1 MDAES
6 LVRTLRAYD
15 PSTDAA
21 AVKAAFSDPK
31 SLDKSRD
38 FVRWAARHLTPDTL
52 LSADELDQYAAVEES
67 GLAERLAMSSH
78 RTDARVLS
86 DHEIQNAIHEL
97 NRSTQAITRHTET
110 LKQQRDAFE
119 RLADGARQAR
129 EERAAVEAGQSQKWE
144 GQRRH
149 LASATDELSQSLGA
163 RTLGLEQHSSAAES
177 TIQQTVDTLFRSD
190 DRLLDSLQK
199 LGWELETENPE
210 EKDRVV
216 MLRETCAR
224 LIKFTV
230 EGIRTRLDRI
240 YLESLELAAQP
251 GATRRATPDEVS
263 SLQEELE
270 SLYAEILPVAQMS
283 TEQEFLEPALK
294 ALAAKNGHGL
304 VKSAQA
310 TSYIH
315 DCLDYL
321 IDRAHDLMARL
332 EAFQGYQLAADAVL
346 DIARFELAREAAV
359 STPLPRRPTVDQQN
373 GMSPVRP
380 KQKHQP
386 TDSDSTAGIGAE
398 PPLQEILRTLA
409 ISLPQEDESA
419 VDVQGPVP
427 QLASTLAGRRSKA
440 EDVARNVQETF
451 ESAAAK
457 QIEDGKLAIQLVRD
471 SILAESPFGEVR
483 LVDPEIEGSIAV
495 LSQEL
500 ANVDGKLRA
509 VDARLP
515 KLRGRDPKRD
525 ELIRR
530 WGP

>member
-52 LSADELDQYAAVEES
+52 LSADELNQYAALEES

-129 EERAAVEAGQSQKWE
+129 EERAVVEAGSSQKWE

-149 LASATDELSQSLGA
+149 LASAVCTRPDRVFWSGAVGLTNDHPQTDELSQSLGA
-163 RTLGLEQHSSAAES
+163 RALGLEQHSSAAGS
-177 TIQQTVDTLFRSD
+177 TIQQTVDTLFHSD
-190 DRLLDSLQK
+190 DRLLASLQK

-224 LIKFTV
+224 FVLRGRLPGRETYCRGRLIKFTV

-240 YLESLELAAQP
+240 YLESLELAAQS
-251 GATRRATPDEVS
+251 GATSRVTPDEVS

-294 ALAAKNGHGL
+294 ALAAKNGQGL

-310 TSYIH
+310 TSYVGGRH
-315 DCLDYL
+315 SN
-321 IDRAHDLMARL
+321 MARPS
-332 EAFQGYQLAADAVL
+332 QL
-346 DIARFELAREAAV
+346 
-359 STPLPRRPTVDQQN
+359 TPSRY
-373 GMSPVRP
+373 M
-380 KQKHQP
+380 
-386 TDSDSTAGIGAE
+386 TA
-398 PPLQEILRTLA
+398 
-409 ISLPQEDESA
+409 
-419 VDVQGPVP
+419 
-427 QLASTLAGRRSKA
+427 
-440 EDVARNVQETF
+440 
-451 ESAAAK
+451 
-457 QIEDGKLAIQLVRD
+457 
-471 SILAESPFGEVR
+471 
-483 LVDPEIEGSIAV
+483 
-495 LSQEL
+495 
-500 ANVDGKLRA
+500 
-509 VDARLP
+509 
-515 KLRGRDPKRD
+515 
-525 ELIRR
+525 
-530 WGP
+530 